1 MSIFRS
7 LLFAPGSAPDKM
19 EKATRSAADAV
30 IFDLEDAVA
39 PQERVQARKNVAA
52 LLAQPGGPAA
62 FVRVNHPSTGEME
75 ADLDAAVTT
84 ELYGVILPKAETREE
99 VERLDRA
106 LAERERQV
114 GREVGSTVVLPLVES
129 CRGIHFSYDMAT
141 ASRRVV
147 GLAFSSGEAGDFMAD
162 LEGVWTPDGQAMFYA
177 RSKLVCETRA
187 AGLSWP
193 VDGVVMNLADEAT
206 LRGECELARR
216 LGFQAK
222 LAIHPKQLP
231 VINEIFT
238 PTAAEIDYS
247 QRVVDAFREAQAA
260 GTGAFVY
267 EGMMIDKANIA
278 RAQRT
283 LARAKAVSAVES
295 PKRG

>member
-1 MSIFRS
+1 
-7 LLFAPGSAPDKM
+7 M
-19 EKATRSAADAV
+19 EKAKRSAADAV

-52 LLAQPGGPAA
+52 LLAQAGGPAT

-75 ADLDAAVTT
+75 ADLDAAVTMA
-84 ELYGVILPKAETREE
+84 LYGVILPKAETREE
-99 VERLDRA
+99 VERLDRELTA
-106 LAERERQV
+106 REQQI
-114 GREVGSTVVLPLVES
+114 GREIGSIAVLPLVES
-129 CRGIHFSYDMAT
+129 CRGIHFTYDMAT
-141 ASRRVV
+141 ASSRVS
-147 GLAFSSGEAGDFMAD
+147 GMAFSSGEAGDFMAD

-206 LRGECELARR
+206 LRTECELARR

-247 QRVVDAFREAQAA
+247 QRVVDAFGEAQAA

-295 PKRG
+295 PGRG